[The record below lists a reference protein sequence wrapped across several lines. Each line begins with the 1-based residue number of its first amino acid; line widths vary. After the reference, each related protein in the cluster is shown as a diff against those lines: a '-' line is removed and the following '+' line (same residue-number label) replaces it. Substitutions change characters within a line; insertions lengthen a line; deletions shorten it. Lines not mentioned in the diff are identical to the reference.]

1 MGEIDENP
9 DPTVP
14 DEQVAGPAEPIEA
27 EVSFAEAPAEPT
39 AVTTAETMAETV
51 ADEPGEVTVEGED
64 TTEVDAAAPAGD
76 SGIEDSTPTS
86 ADEAELDEISA
97 ALSDAEAKVDAP
109 DSLDDIAPA
118 TTQAVAV
125 DTGAVTVA
133 TRPASVPWW
142 PFLAYLAAW
151 IVLTGLAVWQ
161 LLQLPPNE
169 AAYESQAYA
178 LTVLG
183 GLIMTAVGPLLI
195 LAVWFAVWSGRP
207 SNERSGLLTSSL
219 LKGAIATLFGAVLW
233 WAALII
239 VDYLRLG
246 SPL

>member
-1 MGEIDENP
+1 MGEIEENP
-9 DPTVP
+9 EPLFTD
-14 DEQVAGPAEPIEA
+14 DSVALPAEPIEA
-27 EVSFAEAPAEPT
+27 ETPVATAPVDE
-39 AVTTAETMAETV
+39 V
-51 ADEPGEVTVEGED
+51 ADEPVAQVSADEPVIPEV
-64 TTEVDAAAPAGD
+64 AAATEDGTAPPTAD
-76 SGIEDSTPTS
+76 SDGGDSTPTS

-118 TTQAVAV
+118 TTHAVAE
-125 DTGAVTVA
+125 GAQPVTIA
-133 TRPASVPWW
+133 PRPASVPWW
-142 PFLAYLAAW
+142 PFLAYLGAW

-169 AAYESQAYA
+169 AAYESQTYA

-195 LAVWFAVWSGRP
+195 LAVWFAVWAGRP
-207 SNERSGLLTSSL
+207 SDQRSGLLTSSL
-219 LKGAIATLFGAVLW
+219 LKGAIATLCGAVLW